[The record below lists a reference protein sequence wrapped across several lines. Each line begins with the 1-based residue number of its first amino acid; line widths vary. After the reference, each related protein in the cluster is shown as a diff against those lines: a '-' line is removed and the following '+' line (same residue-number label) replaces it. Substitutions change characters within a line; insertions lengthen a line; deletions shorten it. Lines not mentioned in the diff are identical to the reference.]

1 MVYRMNKRKRTTSRS
16 KRRLYKKSKTARYDA
31 RKIRRIANQVVQR
44 NIETKTSQF
53 SVSDGAEIFHNN
65 FITMTNQLL
74 HTLQGDNAPE
84 ASMGSR
90 IGDKIKVKGVG
101 LRMMLELNERY
112 SDVTFRIIVV
122 RSARGDDPTRANL
135 FNGESG
141 NKMLDSLNKERY
153 TIIAQKFVKILAPN
167 AGTRGG
173 GVGIP
178 SAGYY
183 EQDTAVPEQILSRA
197 TRIVRMWIPGE
208 RFARGG
214 HITYENGQNYV
225 KFFDYHVLCYAYSNY
240 STAQDVYYV
249 GRVNEFLSKMYYKD
263 A

>member
-1 MVYRMNKRKRTTSRS
+1 MAIVTKRKRSYSRIK
-16 KRRLYKKSKTARYDA
+16 KRTKKPRSLQRQIK
-31 RKIRRIANQVVQR
+31 KIANAVVQR

-65 FITMTNQLL
+65 FITLTNQLL

-84 ASMGSR
+84 TSMGSR
-90 IGDKIKVKGVG
+90 IGDKITLRGVG

-112 SDVTFRIIVV
+112 SDVTFRILVV
-122 RSARGDDPTRANL
+122 KAARGDTPTRATL

-141 NKMLDSLNKERY
+141 NKMLDSINKERY
-153 TIIAQKFVKILAPN
+153 TILAQKFVKITAPN

-178 SAGYY
+178 AAGYY

-197 TRIVRMWIPGE
+197 TRIVRMWIPAK
-208 RFARGG
+208 R
-214 HITYENGQNYV
+214 ITRSGVIQYENEQNYP
-225 KFFDYHVLCYAYSNY
+225 KFFDYHVICYAYSNY

>member
-1 MVYRMNKRKRTTSRS
+1 M
-16 KRRLYKKSKTARYDA
+16 SKT
-31 RKIRRIANQVVQR
+31 IRQIANSVVQR

-90 IGDKIKVKGVG
+90 IGDKINLKGVG
-101 LRMMLELNERY
+101 MCMMLELNERY
-112 SDVTFRIIVV
+112 SDVTFRILVV
-122 RSARGDDPTRANL
+122 KAARGDTPTRATL

-141 NKMLDSLNKERY
+141 NKMMDSLNKERY
-153 TIIAQKFVKILAPN
+153 TIIAQKFVKITAPN

-173 GVGIP
+173 AVGVPG
-178 SAGYY
+178 SGYY
-183 EQDTAVPEQILSRA
+183 EQDTATPEQILSRA
-197 TRIVRMWIPGE
+197 TRIVRMWIPG
-208 RFARGG
+208 RKFVRSGV
-214 HITYENGQNYV
+214 ITYENEQNYP